1 MLLILP
7 VFWLFASASIVVAVT
22 QAFAL
27 PELVGAI
34 LLGITLGLSVAFG
47 VVAIIYALRRL

>member
-1 MLLILP
+1 MLILP